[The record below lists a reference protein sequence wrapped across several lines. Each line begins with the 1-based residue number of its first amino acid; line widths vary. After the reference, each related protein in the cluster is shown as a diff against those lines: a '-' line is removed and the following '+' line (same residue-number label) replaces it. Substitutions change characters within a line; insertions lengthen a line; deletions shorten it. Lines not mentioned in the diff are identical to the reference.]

1 MPCCGIIGGL
11 PSGGNGDTQGDGHVR
26 RRTKILGGGAVVT
39 GLALGGG
46 ATAFGAYYQDRALP
60 GTTVAGLDIA
70 GMTRDQVATQ
80 LQRRAQETSVEVT
93 TPQGTKRLTLAQLG
107 MPIDVSATVSRAFA
121 PNEEWSAY
129 AKALVEPRSINAVAA
144 TADATLDALS
154 KGLSSAALRPA
165 TDATVALAV
174 DKKSF
179 GITPAV
185 AGRSLDTA
193 PLRQAAAEAASSL
206 TSATV
211 TLSLVEQPA
220 DVSTSDAQEVADQA
234 NAIIAAPVEIKAG
247 SKTFTASPGRKAS
260 WVSVP
265 SVDGQLARPAVD
277 EAKVGK
283 WVTQA
288 ADSVKV
294 EARNG
299 MRYLNYAGKTL
310 RVITAATDG
319 VEVSNADDVAKD
331 ITAAL
336 NTGAKSAT
344 KFRTKTVNATWTERR
359 IARGAEG
366 LAYPAVEGEK
376 WIDVN
381 LSRHTMTAFVGG
393 RVALGPI
400 QMVNG
405 APATPTDIGT
415 FHIYWKNPLMTMRGQ
430 NADGTDYETPD
441 VPWSSFFNGGEALH
455 GAYWRKTWGYAASHG
470 CINLPIPTAKWVY
483 DWAPMGT
490 PVVTHN

>member
-46 ATAFGAYYQDRALP
+46 ATAYGAYYQDRALP

-93 TPQGTKRLTLAQLG
+93 TPQ
-107 MPIDVSATVSRAFA
+107 ATVSRAFA

-144 TADATLDALS
+144 TADATLDALA

-319 VEVSNADDVAKD
+319 
-331 ITAAL
+331 
-336 NTGAKSAT
+336 
-344 KFRTKTVNATWTERR
+344 
-359 IARGAEG
+359 
-366 LAYPAVEGEK
+366 
-376 WIDVN
+376 
-381 LSRHTMTAFVGG
+381 
-393 RVALGPI
+393 
-400 QMVNG
+400 
-405 APATPTDIGT
+405 
-415 FHIYWKNPLMTMRGQ
+415 
-430 NADGTDYETPD
+430 
-441 VPWSSFFNGGEALH
+441 
-455 GAYWRKTWGYAASHG
+455 
-470 CINLPIPTAKWVY
+470 
-483 DWAPMGT
+483 
-490 PVVTHN
+490 